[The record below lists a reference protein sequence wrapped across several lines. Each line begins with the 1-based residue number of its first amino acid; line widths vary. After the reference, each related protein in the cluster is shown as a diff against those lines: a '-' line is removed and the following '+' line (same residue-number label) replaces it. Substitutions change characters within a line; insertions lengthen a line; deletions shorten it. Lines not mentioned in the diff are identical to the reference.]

1 MELTVTEAALI
12 DWQQQK
18 QAIMARAK
26 NYDPAAFRDPGTID
40 KPNEPQDLK
49 IPPADMDALC
59 VPVRVEFTFDDPIA
73 TRRQLQAFLGHVH
86 HLMPLTFDT
95 GLGFNRQR
103 LQLRVG
109 LKTAAEQVALIS
121 GRTPSK
127 LYRRKPARAAPLAV
141 QAAALSD
148 DSSS

>member
-12 DWQQQK
+12 DFQNG
-18 QAIMARAK
+18 QAALMARAK
-26 NYDPAAFRDPGTID
+26 NFDPAAFAKGGTVE
-40 KPNEPQDLK
+40 KPLEPQDLR
-49 IPPADMDALC
+49 IPAAHMDALC

-73 TRRQLQAFLGHVH
+73 TRRQLEAFLGHVH
-86 HLMPLTFDT
+86 QLMPLTFDT
-95 GLGFNRQR
+95 KLGFNRQR
-103 LQLRVG
+103 LQLRMG

-127 LYRRKPARAAPLAV
+127 LYRRPRRAAPT
-141 QAAALSD
+141 SD